1 VVAGLITAELHAAS
15 SAVDTDW
22 VVKLCDVDA
31 RGRSVNL
38 QEGIVRARFRDSPD
52 APTPLVPGEV
62 ETYRVGLGSVFHHVR
77 PGHRIRV
84 QVSSSSFPA
93 WEPNLNTGHPL
104 GVDAIGDRVVAT
116 QQVLHTAGAASFV
129 TLPLLAADP

>member
-1 VVAGLITAELHAAS
+1 
-15 SAVDTDW
+15 

-31 RGRSVNL
+31 LGRSVNL
-38 QEGIVRARFRDSPD
+38 QEGIVRARFRGSPD
-52 APTPLVPGEV
+52 VPTLLVPGEV
-62 ETYRVGLGSVFHHVR
+62 EAYRVGLGSVFHRFR

-84 QVSSSSFPA
+84 QVSSSNFPA

-104 GVDAIGDRVVAT
+104 GVDALPDRVIAT

-129 TLPLLAADP
+129 TLPLLEADP